1 MSMQDSFRIAA
12 LENKLKALEERVKAL
27 EPPEQD
33 AEIVP
38 YPVVHIGRGR
48 YAVNTMD
55 GTRVTDQPM
64 TKEEAESVAA
74 DLTEHLARM
83 VG

>member
-27 EPPEQD
+27 EPPEEG
-33 AEIVP
+33 AEIVA
-38 YPVVHIGRGR
+38 YPVVHIGHGK
-48 YAVNTMD
+48 YAVNTID
-55 GTRVTDQPM
+55 GTRVTDVPM
-64 TKEEAESVAA
+64 TREEAESVAA
-74 DLTEHLARM
+74 DLTEQLARM